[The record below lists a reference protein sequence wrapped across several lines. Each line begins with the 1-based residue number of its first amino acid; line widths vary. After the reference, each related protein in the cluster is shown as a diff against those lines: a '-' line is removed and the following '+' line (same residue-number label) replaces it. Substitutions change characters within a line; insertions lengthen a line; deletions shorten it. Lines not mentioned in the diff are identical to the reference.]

1 MKSALK
7 VGLLITISALAL
19 AACGSGGPKE
29 SAGTT
34 TTLPKTVRL
43 LNYSGLNQNVAE
55 ISLNADNLYLINVT
69 TKCSNLTP
77 QNDVISQSPAMGS
90 VVNRSVVVDLVV
102 SSGSCA
108 PPCPYVYADEDGAT
122 LCSVSPVLTD
132 PTLLVQ
138 ALNTAAQ
145 NLMGEYPPSDQID
158 EFVNQFQSDQKQQE
172 RDGAIGKAWYNLD
185 PVSEANAFI
194 NANDQADVEAY
205 GAAQLGN
212 DLNCILSG
220 SPNC

>member
-1 MKSALK
+1 
-7 VGLLITISALAL
+7 
-19 AACGSGGPKE
+19 
-29 SAGTT
+29 
-34 TTLPKTVRL
+34 
-43 LNYSGLNQNVAE
+43 
-55 ISLNADNLYLINVT
+55 
-69 TKCSNLTP
+69 
-77 QNDVISQSPAMGS
+77 
-90 VVNRSVVVDLVV
+90 
-102 SSGSCA
+102 
-108 PPCPYVYADEDGAT
+108 
-122 LCSVSPVLTD
+122 
-132 PTLLVQ
+132 
-138 ALNTAAQ
+138 
-145 NLMGEYPPSDQID
+145 MGEYPPSDQID